1 MTMDGLNLF
10 AASREI
16 AWLAGGKIEKIHQ
29 PEKDELVLAV
39 RAGGNHYRLLL
50 SANPSHAR
58 AQLTGSKRANPLDA
72 PAFCMLLRRRDRRR
86 PGPFRDPT
94 PYGPGAGD
102 HHRGAK

>member
-39 RAGGNHYRLLL
+39 RAGGNPLPPAAERQPQPCPGPAHRQQAGQSPGRPGLLHV
-50 SANPSHAR
+50 A
-58 AQLTGSKRANPLDA
+58 A
-72 PAFCMLLRRRDRRR
+72 PAGS
-86 PGPFRDPT
+86 PA
-94 PYGPGAGD
+94 AGSFP
-102 HHRGAK
+102 

>member
-72 PAFCMLLRRRDRRR
+72 PAFCMLLRRRI
-86 PGPFRDPT
+86 
-94 PYGPGAGD
+94 AG
-102 HHRGAK
+102 G